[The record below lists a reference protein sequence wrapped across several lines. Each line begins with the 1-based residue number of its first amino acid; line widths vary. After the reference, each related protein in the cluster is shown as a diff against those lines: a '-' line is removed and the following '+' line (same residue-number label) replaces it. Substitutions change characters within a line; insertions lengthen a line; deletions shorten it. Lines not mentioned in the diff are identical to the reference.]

1 LLDLTANCVTKF
13 KEILAK
19 EEKLDAGVRLFMS
32 AGG

>member
-1 LLDLTANCVTKF
+1 VLDLTANCISKF

-19 EEKLDAGVRLFMS
+19 EEKPDHGVRLFVS